1 MLFWSALYQRCMQI
15 RAAHSSSSV
24 MFDSQVV
31 FSSVAIMRCHVPPSI
46 TRTGNVTIYCCYG
59 YCVDLLRHLANRT
72 KSELSSTV
80 FTFDLHLIGDGQI
93 GEEVEKN
100 DTRQWTGI
108 IGEILS
114 GMADLAVAPVSIT
127 PERAARVEF
136 SKPFKYLGITILVKR
151 VSSTWLANL

>member
-1 MLFWSALYQRCMQI
+1 M
-15 RAAHSSSSV
+15 
-24 MFDSQVV
+24 
-31 FSSVAIMRCHVPPSI
+31 
-46 TRTGNVTIYCCYG
+46 
-59 YCVDLLRHLANRT
+59 
-72 KSELSSTV
+72 

-151 VSSTWLANL
+151 VSGTWLSNL